1 MDARV
6 PEQALLALGR
16 ALRASGYQFVT
27 VTPTTH
33 ARTMTRARRARQ
45 LASSLRDVFGWGHP
59 FTRDA
64 LSNELFDL
72 LAAAGAL
79 VESDGVFRSA
89 VRVSSLSGELFFHS
103 CHPTDQLDA
112 VFFGPD
118 TYRFCAA
125 ITRANRRARRV
136 VDIGCG
142 TGAGGLIAA
151 RTCERVVLA
160 DVSDKALAFARVN
173 AALAGAGNVEIVRS
187 DVLGQ
192 VEGDLD
198 LVVANPPYMRDELG
212 RTYRDGG
219 GDHGEALSLRI
230 ATEALGRLAPGGM
243 LLLYTGAAIVDG
255 HDVFLRAVTPVLER
269 SGATFHYEELDPD
282 VFGEELEKPTY
293 EAVERIAAVLLTATR
308 SIP

>member
-1 MDARV
+1 MDVGAR
-6 PEQALLALGR
+6 EQALVALGR
-16 ALRASGYQFVT
+16 ALRDSGYQFVT
-27 VTPTTH
+27 VTPATH
-33 ARTMTRARRARQ
+33 ARITTRGRP
-45 LASSLRDVFGWGHP
+45 LASSLRDVFGWGYP
-59 FTRDA
+59 FTRHTRQP
-64 LSNELFDL
+64 LSDELFEL
-72 LAAAGAL
+72 LAEAGAL
-79 VESDGVFRSA
+79 VESDGLFRSD

-103 CHPTDQLDA
+103 AYPTTQPDA

-125 ITRANRRARRV
+125 IARANRRARRV

-142 TGAGGLIAA
+142 TGAGGLIAG

-160 DVSDKALAFARVN
+160 DVSDKALSYAYVN
-173 AALAGAGNVEIVRS
+173 AALAGARNVEIVRS

-192 VEGDLD
+192 VGGDID
-198 LVVANPPYMRDELG
+198 LVVANPPYMRDDLG

-219 GDHGEALSLRI
+219 GDHGEGLSLRI

-243 LLLYTGAAIVDG
+243 LLLYTGAAVVDG
-255 HDVFLRAVTPVLER
+255 HDAFLRAVTPLLER

-293 EAVERIAAVLLTATR
+293 GAVERIAAVLLTATR
-308 SIP
+308 SGS